1 MESDEYKADWG
12 LAGMNASYAYALG
25 YTGEGIKLGE
35 VDSGIYAAHPE
46 FADGRIHPL
55 DISGTYLNDGYRYEN
70 LHWEWDGNSWH
81 LVSEGPWDPSRF
93 EANESFDTP
102 GVYDGSINGTHGTHV
117 GGSIAAAR
125 DGKGM
130 HGVAYLADL
139 FTANTGGT
147 DGMVCGPSEDYN
159 YFKAAYGAVA
169 EAGARVINTSWGQDA
184 ASDDFSTLEGLMTVY
199 STHFGKLTWIDAV
212 ADVVKEYGEIQ
223 TWAAGNNGCFSPVVE
238 ASLPYFRPELE
249 RNWIAVGASGDTGGH
264 SPDSTYAESWSTKAG
279 VAKYW
284 TVFAPGINI
293 YSTVAHHEDGDVW
306 SPEAW
311 GVDPNNPEYTSV
323 SGTSMA
329 APHATGALGLVMQ
342 RYAYLGNQEARDVL
356 LTTAQHMDA
365 VEGTPDDTTGLARND
380 APNEIWG
387 WGAID
392 LKAAM
397 NGPGQFLGAFT
408 VDMDETQS
416 DVWYNTI
423 TEDALIQRHRED
435 IAEQA
440 TWQQTLADKGWD
452 ETPPT
457 EASSIED
464 QVAYEVGTARAEAAA
479 NRVYEGSLIKMGD
492 GTLALMGEGSTYSGG
507 TVLKGGTLEVGAL
520 GAAGTGAI
528 EFTDGAQTLRI
539 DHLALS
545 EDEDHSFANLITDFA
560 NDGDVIEV
568 CGIGSNVAL
577 SFDYASDLLQLI
589 DTANNVCQATLQLDG
604 DYGGKLFTAS
614 YDGEGTVQI
623 ELQAI
628 EISDALR
635 SPDNIDL
642 WAQAAETWESAEY
655 EADWG
660 LAGMNASYAYA
671 LGYTGEGI
679 KLGEVDSGI
688 YAAHPEF
695 AGDRIHPLD
704 ISGTYL
710 NDGYSYEEAGWVFNY
725 DEWKW
730 EWIFK
735 GPIEESRFSAGD
747 EFETPGVYSNEYND
761 PHGTHVGG
769 TIAANRDG
777 EGMHGVAF
785 DANLFLA
792 NTHGTDGKV
801 YGANSDYNYFLA
813 AYGANAEA
821 GARAINTSWGTAP
834 GDHDYDSLQ
843 GLTDAYSDFFG
854 SLTHLDAMY
863 DVSEN
868 TGVLQVIAAGNDFAS
883 NPDIRNSIPYFRPD
897 YEDHWISVGA
907 SHRSDEPS
915 PDSTG
920 VGFFSDRAG
929 VAKYWTVF
937 APGLEI
943 YSAVPPS
950 GTDDLWSPE
959 DWSINPDDPNY
970 TSASGTSMAAPHAT
984 GALGLV
990 MQRYAYLGNQ
1000 EARDV
1005 LLTTA
1010 QHMDAVEGTPDDT
1023 TGLARNDAPNEIW
1036 GWGAIDL
1043 KAAMNGPGQFLGA
1056 FTVDMDETQ
1065 SDVWYNTITEDA
1077 LIQRHREDIA
1087 EQATWQQTLA
1097 DKGWDETPPTEAS
1110 SIEDQVAYEVGT
1122 ARAEAAANRVY
1133 EGSLIKMGDGTL
1145 ALMGEGSTYS
1155 GGTVLKG
1162 GTLEVGALGA
1172 AGTGAIEFT
1181 DGAQTLR
1188 IDHLALSED
1197 EDHSFANL
1205 ITDFANDGDVIEV
1218 CGIGSNVALSFDYA
1232 SDLLQLIDT
1241 ANNVCQATLQLDG
1254 DYGGKLF
1261 TASYDGEGTVQIEL
1275 RVPVY
1280 SGGAVVTDNGSDN
1293 VEDEI
1298 VTGTAGDDV
1307 FSDLSFPSNVAGG
1320 DGFDAIV
1327 LPGNITDFILTP
1339 APGGFTLTK
1348 ASDSETSIFF
1358 SDVEAIR
1365 FDDITLERH
1374 DDPEAVS
1381 LYSLYQTVFG
1391 RAAEIN
1397 GLSFWFNEA
1406 EKGLSMHD
1414 IATSFAQSD
1423 EFQTTYGVDP
1433 SPETLVDGIYAN
1445 IFGRE
1450 PDPAG
1455 EAFWLDA
1462 FQNGLE
1468 TADFLTAFSDATELH
1483 TLVENA
1489 VDDGIF
1495 LIA

>member
-130 HGVAYLADL
+130 HGVAFLADL

-212 ADVVKEYGEIQ
+212 ADVVREYGEIQ

-249 RNWIAVGASGDTGGH
+249 GNWIAVGASGDTGGH

-408 VDMDETQS
+408 VDMGETQS

-457 EASSIED
+457 EASSVED

-614 YDGEGTVQI
+614 YDGE
-623 ELQAI
+623 E
-628 EISDALR
+628 
-635 SPDNIDL
+635 
-642 WAQAAETWESAEY
+642 
-655 EADWG
+655 
-660 LAGMNASYAYA
+660 
-671 LGYTGEGI
+671 
-679 KLGEVDSGI
+679 
-688 YAAHPEF
+688 
-695 AGDRIHPLD
+695 
-704 ISGTYL
+704 
-710 NDGYSYEEAGWVFNY
+710 
-725 DEWKW
+725 
-730 EWIFK
+730 
-735 GPIEESRFSAGD
+735 
-747 EFETPGVYSNEYND
+747 
-761 PHGTHVGG
+761 
-769 TIAANRDG
+769 
-777 EGMHGVAF
+777 
-785 DANLFLA
+785 
-792 NTHGTDGKV
+792 
-801 YGANSDYNYFLA
+801 
-813 AYGANAEA
+813 
-821 GARAINTSWGTAP
+821 
-834 GDHDYDSLQ
+834 
-843 GLTDAYSDFFG
+843 
-854 SLTHLDAMY
+854 
-863 DVSEN
+863 
-868 TGVLQVIAAGNDFAS
+868 
-883 NPDIRNSIPYFRPD
+883 
-897 YEDHWISVGA
+897 
-907 SHRSDEPS
+907 
-915 PDSTG
+915 
-920 VGFFSDRAG
+920 
-929 VAKYWTVF
+929 
-937 APGLEI
+937 
-943 YSAVPPS
+943 
-950 GTDDLWSPE
+950 
-959 DWSINPDDPNY
+959 
-970 TSASGTSMAAPHAT
+970 
-984 GALGLV
+984 
-990 MQRYAYLGNQ
+990 
-1000 EARDV
+1000 
-1005 LLTTA
+1005 
-1010 QHMDAVEGTPDDT
+1010 
-1023 TGLARNDAPNEIW
+1023 
-1036 GWGAIDL
+1036 
-1043 KAAMNGPGQFLGA
+1043 
-1056 FTVDMDETQ
+1056 
-1065 SDVWYNTITEDA
+1065 
-1077 LIQRHREDIA
+1077 
-1087 EQATWQQTLA
+1087 
-1097 DKGWDETPPTEAS
+1097 
-1110 SIEDQVAYEVGT
+1110 
-1122 ARAEAAANRVY
+1122 
-1133 EGSLIKMGDGTL
+1133 
-1145 ALMGEGSTYS
+1145 
-1155 GGTVLKG
+1155 
-1162 GTLEVGALGA
+1162 
-1172 AGTGAIEFT
+1172 
-1181 DGAQTLR
+1181 
-1188 IDHLALSED
+1188 
-1197 EDHSFANL
+1197 
-1205 ITDFANDGDVIEV
+1205 
-1218 CGIGSNVALSFDYA
+1218 
-1232 SDLLQLIDT
+1232 
-1241 ANNVCQATLQLDG
+1241 
-1254 DYGGKLF
+1254 
-1261 TASYDGEGTVQIEL
+1261 TVQIEL

-1280 SGGAVVTDNGSDN
+1280 SGGAVITDNGSDN

-1483 TLVENA
+1483 ALVENA